1 MTTLNTME
9 KTSALSR
16 TKREKK
22 IRKEMGGLNDLLL
35 KAVDETLNHIFKE
48 AGAKVIYNY
57 LENKCH
63 LRREEIVE
71 KPDVFSVS
79 LKRLLVSAAPLVEKM
94 ILENLYSKLELKF
107 EEREGYEFS
116 DYIMELK
123 ES

>member
-1 MTTLNTME
+1 MTMLNSME

-16 TKREKK
+16 TIREK
-22 IRKEMGGLNDLLL
+22 RLRNEMGGLNDLLL

-71 KPDVFSVS
+71 KPDVFSAS
-79 LKRLLVSAAPLVEKM
+79 LKRLLFSAAPLVEKM

-107 EEREGYEFS
+107 EEKEDYEFS
-116 DYIMELK
+116 DYLNELR
-123 ES
+123 